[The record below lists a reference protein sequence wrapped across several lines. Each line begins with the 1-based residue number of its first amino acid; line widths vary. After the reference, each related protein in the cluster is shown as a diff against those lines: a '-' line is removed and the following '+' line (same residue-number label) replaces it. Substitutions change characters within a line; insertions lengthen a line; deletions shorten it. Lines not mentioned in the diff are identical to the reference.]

1 LLILPGIAQF
11 SQLISIYTIA
21 THSASAGAHPFSSER
36 GCLIPYSRTLPGVTH
51 ALGPL
56 RTGIAIRTYMNQVAC
71 SSHSACQANRHRSF

>member
-36 GCLIPYSRTLPGVTH
+36 GCLIP
-51 ALGPL
+51 
-56 RTGIAIRTYMNQVAC
+56 
-71 SSHSACQANRHRSF
+71 